1 MRKGLPGKLAA
12 SDRGLVVELETTLTE
27 ELVDEGLQREL
38 INRIQQRRKEM
49 KLNLADRIQIV
60 FKASES
66 SRVEKIIK
74 AELNGKGLV
83 SQETLVIEWK
93 QGAPANEAESFDEY
107 GSWSFEIS
115 KV

>member
-1 MRKGLPGKLAA
+1 M
-12 SDRGLVVELETTLTE
+12 
-27 ELVDEGLQREL
+27 VDEGLQREL

-66 SRVEKIIK
+66 SRVEQIIK

-83 SQETLVIEWK
+83 SQETLAIEWK
-93 QGAPANEAESFDEY
+93 QGAPASEAESFDEH